1 MYKTVDMSL
10 QSVLRHF
17 PLNRW
22 LLLQTQQIQNW
33 KLVQERR
40 LPWHVSPITIRGRT
54 FRGRIRWAVTHQT
67 NFKFQPN
74 LNPKI
79 ASRESMAQPTSFP
92 RQFPRRRKEEAA
104 RTDWVCSKK
113 CLLPDPPVGSRLL
126 VGTSLLVKLSRRNR
140 NQTLLFLIRIDL
152 YLSAQ
157 VGSGGNERDE
167 CHPVDFNAPRGWID
181 IMHHLLEMR
190 NFPRCMRSLTTTT
203 WNARRS
209 WSARWWGSPS
219 TSATCPASW
228 SQASSKWTQNKSH
241 FWAHFHLSLFQDGAI
256 PWGPEHA
263 GWLQGAAGRVHGRLR
278 EVRWPEG
285 LRGVLP
291 VPLLNQGVGQEE
303 LLRELPLEETPLETE
318 TF

>member
-1 MYKTVDMSL
+1 MYKTVDIYL

-22 LLLQTQQIQNW
+22 LLLQTQQIQNR

-40 LPWHVSPITIRGRT
+40 LPWHVFTITIRGRT

-79 ASRESMAQPTSFP
+79 ASRESMAHPTSFP

-167 CHPVDFNAPRGWID
+167 CHPVDFNAPRGWIE
-181 IMHHLLEMR
+181 IMTPPPRKEKFSKVYEKFDYNDLECQKKLICEVMR
-190 NFPRCMRSLTTTT
+190 EPEYFGNMSGKL
-203 WNARRS
+203 
-209 WSARWWGSPS
+209 
-219 TSATCPASW
+219 
-228 SQASSKWTQNKSH
+228 KSG
-241 FWAHFHLSLFQDGAI
+241 FQ
-256 PWGPEHA
+256 
-263 GWLQGAAGRVHGRLR
+263 
-278 EVRWPEG
+278 
-285 LRGVLP
+285 
-291 VPLLNQGVGQEE
+291 
-303 LLRELPLEETPLETE
+303 
-318 TF
+318 